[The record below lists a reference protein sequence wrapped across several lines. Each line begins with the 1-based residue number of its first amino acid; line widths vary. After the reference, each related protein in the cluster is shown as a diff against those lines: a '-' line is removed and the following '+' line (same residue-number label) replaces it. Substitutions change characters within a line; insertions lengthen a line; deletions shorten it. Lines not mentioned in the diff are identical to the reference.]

1 MTPLQQWWAIEAD
14 ATLTPAE
21 RTAQL
26 TALRATTF
34 LAVDVPFVSGD
45 LTIVAIT
52 VDGTIVKCQGS
63 GTFSWPLWLH
73 GPPIGIPD
81 PDGIEIAPDGSTWS
95 TAPEEIIANGLRS
108 GQ

>member
-14 ATLTPAE
+14 GTLTPAQ

-26 TALRATTF
+26 DTLRAATF
-34 LAVDVPFVSGD
+34 LAVDVPFTSGD
-45 LTIVAIT
+45 LTILAIT

-81 PDGIEIAPDGSTWS
+81 PDGIEIASDGSAWS
-95 TAPEEIIANGLRS
+95 TAPEEIIAAGLRS